1 MFNDIEAGR
10 LDVVITKVGH
20 FTEIYFLM
28 KNVRYITVND
38 CVDIANRNTDIA
50 ALRNVMNE
58 FYLRDNSRKIRSSI
72 RARAKAGLY
81 RRSYAP
87 FGYREAPDNHNK
99 LITYEETA
107 SIVRR
112 IFELSNAGMGTY
124 KIAKTFWEEKVS
136 CPSWRQ
142 HTRGEIARRMDK
154 DRQYP

>member
-72 RARAKAGLY
+72 RARAKAGLLP
-81 RRSYAP
+81 P
-87 FGYREAPDNHNK
+87 FLRPIRLSGSPRQPQQADN
-99 LITYEETA
+99 L
-107 SIVRR
+107 
-112 IFELSNAGMGTY
+112 
-124 KIAKTFWEEKVS
+124 
-136 CPSWRQ
+136 
-142 HTRGEIARRMDK
+142 
-154 DRQYP
+154 